1 MQENIYKRL
10 AQAEAMAAAQKAE
23 TMEVLQAAYKRACEE
38 LNEEDAAA
46 FARKIRDKLLNETD
60 SRVALDRFN
69 ISVPS
74 GTSFT
79 AWLSFLK
86 SLGEIITGAWAI
98 YRQALRDLPEQEG
111 FPFNVTFPA
120 PPEELCSVARLQ
132 ADIIQKQAEAI
143 AQAEIA
149 ESVAAD
155 LAEMRKQ
162 AADTLARCE
171 KEL

>member
-23 TMEVLQAAYKRACEE
+23 TMEILQAAYKRACEE

-120 PPEELCSVARLQ
+120 PPEVENGGT
-132 ADIIQKQAEAI
+132 EG
-143 AQAEIA
+143 E
-149 ESVAAD
+149 
-155 LAEMRKQ
+155 
-162 AADTLARCE
+162 
-171 KEL
+171 